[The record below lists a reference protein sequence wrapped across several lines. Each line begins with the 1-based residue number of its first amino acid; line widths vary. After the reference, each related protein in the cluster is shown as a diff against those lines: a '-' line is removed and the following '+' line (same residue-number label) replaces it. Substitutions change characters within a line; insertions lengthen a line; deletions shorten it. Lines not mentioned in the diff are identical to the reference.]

1 MLHVAIHE
9 NDLTSLALLANKQL
23 SDGAYDWLKVLKYY
37 MEIKNVLQ
45 ATSEDYILG
54 RTEQTGSE
62 EDNTQSKT
70 GLQQIGKRLS
80 DVQLKMTFSSQTLKI
95 LILVERSTG
104 NITSVITLEIIS
116 FFELRRR
123 RINQK

>member
-70 GLQQIGKRLS
+70 NIQQIG
-80 DVQLKMTFSSQTLKI
+80 
-95 LILVERSTG
+95 E
-104 NITSVITLEIIS
+104 
-116 FFELRRR
+116 
-123 RINQK
+123 

>member
-1 MLHVAIHE
+1 MEVLHVAIYE

-54 RTEQTGSE
+54 RTEQTCSE

-70 GLQQIGKRLS
+70 NIRQIG
-80 DVQLKMTFSSQTLKI
+80 
-95 LILVERSTG
+95 E
-104 NITSVITLEIIS
+104 
-116 FFELRRR
+116 
-123 RINQK
+123 

>member
-1 MLHVAIHE
+1 MEVLHVAVHE
-9 NDLTSLALLANKQL
+9 NGLISSALLANKQL

-54 RTEQTGSE
+54 RTEQSGSE

-70 GLQQIGKRLS
+70 SLQQIGKRMS
-80 DVQLKMTFSSQTLKI
+80 DVQLK
-95 LILVERSTG
+95 
-104 NITSVITLEIIS
+104 
-116 FFELRRR
+116 
-123 RINQK
+123 